1 MKASVKNCIKLFRDL
16 DSAGDPITSMALVEA
31 FGIADTERS
40 TSMDIGAGWIST
52 MRRYGFLRAVKG
64 SKVDGPS
71 RQLQVYQL
79 TDWGRRY
86 KTKASP
92 MAASELKIAANPGK
106 KK

>member
-1 MKASVKNCIKLFRDL
+1 MKASVKSCIKLFRDL
-16 DSAGDPITSMALVEA
+16 DSAEEPITSLALVEA
-31 FGIADTERS
+31 FNIADTEKS
-40 TSMDIGAGWIST
+40 TAMDIGAGWIST

-79 TDWGRRY
+79 TEWGRRY
-86 KTKASP
+86 KVKAYLEVP
-92 MAASELKIAANPGK
+92 ALRIAANPGK